1 MNGGRSFTFKVI
13 LVGDGSVGK
22 TSLIRRFVH
31 NKFEKNY
38 LMTLGSEI
46 TKYNETI
53 EGNNISLVIWDLAG
67 QEGFKNIRQNF
78 FTGTNAAIIVFSH
91 EENEHGENSLKN
103 VPKWLEEIAKHSRKI
118 PMMLFGNKIDL
129 VNIDKLNADK
139 AHPKSDYNLNKLAKD
154 MNFLG
159 YYKTSAL
166 SGENVRDA
174 FGELIKE
181 LYIKQMSIF
190 DALRKEL

>member
-1 MNGGRSFTFKVI
+1 MSKGRSFTFKVI
-13 LVGDGSVGK
+13 LVGDGAVGK

-31 NKFEKNY
+31 NKFEKDY

-46 TKYNETI
+46 TKYNATI
-53 EGNNISLVIWDLAG
+53 DGNNVSLVIWDLAG

-91 EENEHGENSLKN
+91 EESEAGEKSLKN
-103 VPKWLEEIAKHSRKI
+103 VPKWLEEIKKHVKSI
-118 PMMLFGNKIDL
+118 PIMLFGNKIDL
-129 VNIDKLNADK
+129 IDVDKLNVNMSL
-139 AHPKSDYNLNKLAKD
+139 PKSDHNLNKLAND
-154 MNFLG
+154 LGFLG

-166 SGENVRDA
+166 SGENVHDA
-174 FGELIKE
+174 FGVMIKE
-181 LYIKQMSIF
+181 LHDKQMSIL

>member
-1 MNGGRSFTFKVI
+1 MGEGRSFTFKVI
-13 LVGDGSVGK
+13 LVGDGAVGK

-46 TKYNETI
+46 TKYNQTF
-53 EGNNISLVIWDLAG
+53 EGDNISLIIWDLAG

-91 EENEHGENSLKN
+91 EDNESGEKSLKN
-103 VPKWLEEIAKHSRKI
+103 VPKWLEEITKHVSKI

-129 VNIDKLNADK
+129 IDVDKLNIDMTL
-139 AHPKSDYNLNKLAKD
+139 PKSDYNLNKLAKD
-154 MNFLG
+154 MGFIG

-166 SGENVRDA
+166 SGENVHEA
-174 FGELIKE
+174 FSALIKVLHSNQKSLLDTLRRE
-181 LYIKQMSIF
+181 L
-190 DALRKEL
+190 